1 MYTMGLSDIAD
12 GIEVTEQQDERGVAT
27 VDTTE
32 TSLSERLEPFAEE
45 LPCEAVAAATVL
57 EQYSQGKSVGAAG
70 RAGGVAP
77 ITAAKTLHLLGES
90 VSPVSPMGADI
101 VNDWIKGHLS
111 RTEALEL
118 TQLGAEEFGL
128 AVYVETHEPLEAACA
143 AIEGVLA
150 ARHTDQRRPLAE
162 TMSDATD
169 LL

>member
-12 GIEVTEQQDERGVAT
+12 GIEVTEHQEEHGVAT

-32 TSLSERLEPFAEE
+32 TSLAERLEPFAEE
-45 LPCEAVAAATVL
+45 LPCAAAAAATVL
-57 EQYSQGKSVGAAG
+57 EQYSQGKSVGTAG
-70 RAGGVAP
+70 RTSGVAP
-77 ITAAKTLHLLGES
+77 VTAAKTLHLLGES

-101 VNDWIKGHLS
+101 INDWIEGRLS

-118 TQLGAEEFGL
+118 TQLGEEEFGL
-128 AVYVETHEPLEAACA
+128 AVYAETHEPIEAACA

-150 ARHTDQRRPLAE
+150 ARHDQRQPLAE
-162 TMSDATD
+162 TMSETTD